1 MLLIRNIYKYHN
13 SIIILRGINMNA
25 IEITIISIVL
35 MIGLGY
41 FLKRIDFLSEKDIDP
56 LNKIVMYILMP
67 CMIFSALYSADM
79 SLLPTLG
86 ILPFVILT
94 ASIGSGVIAY
104 IILKRLHYDDKK
116 IWSVLVTVMI
126 ANTAFM
132 GYPVNLGVYGHPGFL
147 RAIFCDLATTCMFLL
162 LSFVLVL
169 KFGGTVKRAFREILL
184 FPPLWAV
191 VLGISF
197 NLLNIPIGPVLDKTV
212 NYLADGAI
220 PLIMISLGL
229 SIELGGLARSKAMVI
244 FTSIIKLGVF
254 PLIALIVVSLLGL
267 TGLQHD
273 VGIIEA
279 AMPSGML
286 SLLLAITYKLDYE
299 LTSDCILINT
309 VISLITLPI
318 IMTFL

>member
-1 MLLIRNIYKYHN
+1 
-13 SIIILRGINMNA
+13 MNA

-35 MIGLGY
+35 MISLGY

-94 ASIGSGVIAY
+94 ASIGSGVISY
-104 IILKRLHYDDKK
+104 IVLKRLHYDDKK

-244 FTSIIKLGVF
+244 FTSIVKLGVF

-318 IMTFL
+318 IMTLL

>member
-1 MLLIRNIYKYHN
+1 
-13 SIIILRGINMNA
+13 MNA

-220 PLIMISLGL
+220 PLIMISLAL

>member
-1 MLLIRNIYKYHN
+1 
-13 SIIILRGINMNA
+13 MNA

-94 ASIGSGVIAY
+94 ASIGSGVISY
-104 IILKRLHYDDKK
+104 IVLKRLHYDDKK

-184 FPPLWAV
+184 FTPLWAV

-244 FTSIIKLGVF
+244 FTSIVKLGVF

-318 IMTFL
+318 IMTLL

>member
-1 MLLIRNIYKYHN
+1 
-13 SIIILRGINMNA
+13 
-25 IEITIISIVL
+25 
-35 MIGLGY
+35 
-41 FLKRIDFLSEKDIDP
+41 
-56 LNKIVMYILMP
+56 MP

-94 ASIGSGVIAY
+94 ASIGSGVISY
-104 IILKRLHYDDKK
+104 IVLKRLHYDDKK

-197 NLLNIPIGPVLDKTV
+197 NLLNIPIGSVLDKTV

-244 FTSIIKLGVF
+244 FTSIVKLGVF

-318 IMTFL
+318 IMTLL

>member
-1 MLLIRNIYKYHN
+1 
-13 SIIILRGINMNA
+13 MNA

-94 ASIGSGVIAY
+94 ASIGSGVISY
-104 IILKRLHYDDKK
+104 IVLKRLHYDDKK

-169 KFGGTVKRAFREILL
+169 KFGGTVKRAFRKILL

-244 FTSIIKLGVF
+244 FTSIVKLGVF
-254 PLIALIVVSLLGL
+254 PLIALIVVSFLGL

-318 IMTFL
+318 IMTLL

>member
-1 MLLIRNIYKYHN
+1 
-13 SIIILRGINMNA
+13 MNA

-94 ASIGSGVIAY
+94 ASIGSGVISY
-104 IILKRLHYDDKK
+104 IVLKRLHYDDKK

-169 KFGGTVKRAFREILL
+169 KFGGTVKRAFREILF

-244 FTSIIKLGVF
+244 FTSIVKLGVF

-318 IMTFL
+318 IMTLL

>member
-1 MLLIRNIYKYHN
+1 
-13 SIIILRGINMNA
+13 MNA

-79 SLLPTLG
+79 SLLPTFG

-94 ASIGSGVIAY
+94 ASIGSGVISY
-104 IILKRLHYDDKK
+104 IVLKRLHYDDKK

-244 FTSIIKLGVF
+244 FTSIVKLGVF

-318 IMTFL
+318 IMTLL

>member
-1 MLLIRNIYKYHN
+1 
-13 SIIILRGINMNA
+13 MNA

-41 FLKRIDFLSEKDIDP
+41 FLKRIDFL
-56 LNKIVMYILMP
+56 NRIVMYILMP

-94 ASIGSGVIAY
+94 ASIGSGVISY
-104 IILKRLHYDDKK
+104 IVLKRLHYDDKK

-191 VLGISF
+191 VLGILF

-244 FTSIIKLGVF
+244 FTSIVKLGVF

-318 IMTFL
+318 IMTLL

>member
-1 MLLIRNIYKYHN
+1 
-13 SIIILRGINMNA
+13 MNA

-132 GYPVNLGVYGHPGFL
+132 GYPVNLGGYGHPGFL
-147 RAIFCDLATTCMFLL
+147 RAIFCDLATTCMFVL

-197 NLLNIPIGPVLDKTV
+197 NLLNIPIGSVLDKTV

>member
-1 MLLIRNIYKYHN
+1 
-13 SIIILRGINMNA
+13 MNA

-41 FLKRIDFLSEKDIDP
+41 FLKRIDFLSENDIDP

-94 ASIGSGVIAY
+94 ASIGSGVISY
-104 IILKRLHYDDKK
+104 IVLKRLHYDDKK

-191 VLGISF
+191 VLGILF

-244 FTSIIKLGVF
+244 FTSIVKLGVF

-318 IMTFL
+318 IMTLL

>member
-1 MLLIRNIYKYHN
+1 
-13 SIIILRGINMNA
+13 MNA

-104 IILKRLHYDDKK
+104 IILKRLYYDDKK

-197 NLLNIPIGPVLDKTV
+197 NLLNIPIGSVLDKTV

>member
-1 MLLIRNIYKYHN
+1 
-13 SIIILRGINMNA
+13 MNA

-94 ASIGSGVIAY
+94 ASIGSGVISY
-104 IILKRLHYDDKK
+104 IVLKRLHYDDKK

-244 FTSIIKLGVF
+244 FTSIVKLGVF

-309 VISLITLPI
+309 VISLITLPVSY
-318 IMTFL
+318 THLTLPTNSLV

>member
-1 MLLIRNIYKYHN
+1 
-13 SIIILRGINMNA
+13 MNA

-197 NLLNIPIGPVLDKTV
+197 NLLNIPIGSVLDKTV

-286 SLLLAITYKLDYE
+286 SLLLVITYKLDYE

>member
-1 MLLIRNIYKYHN
+1 
-13 SIIILRGINMNA
+13 MNA

-94 ASIGSGVIAY
+94 ASIGSGVISY
-104 IILKRLHYDDKK
+104 IVLKRLHYDDKK

-244 FTSIIKLGVF
+244 FTSIVKLGVF

-309 VISLITLPI
+309 VISLITLP
-318 IMTFL
+318 TVSYTHLTLPTN